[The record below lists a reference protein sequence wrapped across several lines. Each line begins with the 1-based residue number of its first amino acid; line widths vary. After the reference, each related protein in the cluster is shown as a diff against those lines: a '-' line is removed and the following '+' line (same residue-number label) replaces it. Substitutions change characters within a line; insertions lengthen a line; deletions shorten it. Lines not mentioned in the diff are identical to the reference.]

1 MNESGNENGKGDE
14 LADRLLDFTV
24 RIMNPVNSLPL
35 YQKHLSEGTLKDNL
49 YVLVLRLDLIMKSHV
64 ELNPEL
70 ILFTNWVWY

>member
-70 ILFTNWVWY
+70 ILFTNWV